1 MYTGNIQTKP
11 NQPAERR
18 NKTYN
23 REEELVSIKDT
34 QKFKNLKDAC
44 GINNLTLTNQSFM
57 LCF

>member
-44 GINNLTLTNQSFM
+44 GINNLTLTN
-57 LCF
+57 